1 MNTLTTG
8 VLRIAVCFFKVVL
21 HFAFHSPA
29 ESTFCW
35 VENKA
40 GMVTGQ
46 YRVQNHTDR
55 RQDNM
60 LLCHIIVYP
69 EYSRKV
75 KYLVLEANGPYSLK
89 G

>member
-1 MNTLTTG
+1 MTTLTTG
-8 VLRIAVCFFKVVL
+8 VLGIAVGFFKVVL
-21 HFAFHSPA
+21 HFAFHSSA

-35 VENKA
+35 VGNKA

-46 YRVQNHTDR
+46 HWTQDQTDR
-55 RQDNM
+55 RQDM
-60 LLCHIIVYP
+60 LLCHTITDP

-75 KYLVLEANGPYSLK
+75 KYLILEAKGPDSVQ

>member
-1 MNTLTTG
+1 MTTLTTG
-8 VLRIAVCFFKVVL
+8 VLGIAVCFFEVVL
-21 HFAFHSPA
+21 CFAFHSSA

-46 YRVQNHTDR
+46 HWMQDQADR
-55 RQDNM
+55 RQDM
-60 LLCHIIVYP
+60 LLCHIITDP

-75 KYLVLEANGPYSLK
+75 KYLILEANGPDSVK